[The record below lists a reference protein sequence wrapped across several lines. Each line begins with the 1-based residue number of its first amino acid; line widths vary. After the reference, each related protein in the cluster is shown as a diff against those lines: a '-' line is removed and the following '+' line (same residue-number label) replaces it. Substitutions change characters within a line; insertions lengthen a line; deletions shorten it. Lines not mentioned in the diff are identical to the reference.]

1 MYLLLVI
8 KNARGILSYHRNNG
22 IHRTKVWR
30 NFKVLWLQKQT
41 QNLTVVA
48 YCTRDETDDAPAN
61 FEDGTTVTWDLK
73 LLRCLPRRVGSG
85 GSGGGVLCATWVRSV
100 GVFFRLNWRWSSP
113 FSKHLSSGD
122 FFFSLLQGDILFF
135 NYLLDFIT

>member
-8 KNARGILSYHRNNG
+8 KNARGILSYHRNNR
-22 IHRTKVWR
+22 IHRTKSLMQFQSPLPTKTNTESYCSGILHTGWDR
-30 NFKVLWLQKQT
+30 WCTSQLGGWHDSDLRFKT
-41 QNLTVVA
+41 
-48 YCTRDETDDAPAN
+48 PAMLCQ
-61 FEDGTTVTWDLK
+61 E
-73 LLRCLPRRVGSG
+73 RVGSG

-122 FFFSLLQGDILFF
+122 FFSLLLKGDGLFSF
-135 NYLLDFIT
+135 